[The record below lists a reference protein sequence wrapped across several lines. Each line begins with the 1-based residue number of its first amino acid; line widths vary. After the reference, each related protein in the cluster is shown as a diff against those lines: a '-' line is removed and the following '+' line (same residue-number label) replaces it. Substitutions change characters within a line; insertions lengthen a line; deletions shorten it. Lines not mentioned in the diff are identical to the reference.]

1 MIVDLYDNILVVVWV
16 IGGRDNGFRS
26 VFYKNGNS

>member
-16 IGGRDNGFRS
+16 IGGRDNRFWS

>member
-16 IGGRDNGFRS
+16 IGGRFRS

>member
-16 IGGRDNGFRS
+16 IGGRFWS
-26 VFYKNGNS
+26 VFCKNGNG

>member
-16 IGGRDNGFRS
+16 ISGRFWS